1 MNCDSFY
8 DELCKIAAEKPKD
21 LSLGTAAA
29 LGGGAVVAGKSAP
42 ALLGTKRVYHGT
54 SSPEIAKKIRAEGLL
69 RSAGGGGAAQIDPG
83 YISKSKDF
91 VHITPRKLIGRFFAG
106 LPQEFTDRPTQVREA
121 QRNLRKD
128 YVVGEGF
135 TERAK
140 ARSVLRKWRA
150 EHKLR
155 RERPAFQEAVKRMLN
170 PFSRGVSGRMLA
182 ADIPMHLWEKFEADP
197 DMTPLRGGAG
207 KEMAAKGKADIA
219 ARYIHGGKGNRGL
232 GLMKERLKYLPE
244 YIRRY
249 PGRFGRGALM
259 LAGGAGLMGYG
270 GHKLRKQY
278 SDS

>member
-1 MNCDSFY
+1 MRYDSFY

-42 ALLGTKRVYHGT
+42 ALLGTKRIYHGT

-69 RSAGGGGAAQIDPG
+69 RSAGGGGAAKIDPG
-83 YISKSKDF
+83 YISKSKDY
-91 VHITPRKLIGRFFAG
+91 VHITPRKHIGRFFAG
-106 LPQEFTDRPTQVREA
+106 LPQEFTNRPTEVLKAERYLRDA
-121 QRNLRKD
+121 PINL
-128 YVVGEGF
+128 GPMG
-135 TERAK
+135 TERRK
-140 ARSVLRKWRA
+140 AHDIIRQWQQGA
-150 EHKLR
+150 TLR
-155 RERPAFQEAVKRMLN
+155 RDMPALRETLKRMLN
-170 PFSRGVSGRMLA
+170 PFSREVSGRMLT

-207 KEMAAKGKADIA
+207 KEMAAKGRADVA
-219 ARYIHGGKGNRGL
+219 ARYIHGGKGNRGF

-270 GHKLRKQY
+270 GHQLL
-278 SDS
+278 SNS